1 MHSTAGEDYTTS
13 LVTVTFQAAEASQV
27 VMVPILFDN
36 LLEGEEQFT
45 AQLSRPADQD
55 GVVLGANTATVE
67 ITDDDCEILTS
78 Y

>member
-13 LVTVTFQAAEASQV
+13 SVTVTFQAAEASQV

-55 GVVLGANTATVE
+55 GVVLGANTTTVE
-67 ITDDDCEILTS
+67 ITDDDCEIITS